1 MVEKIISCKHVQGK
15 NDITSHKLKLED
27 NANLQHFYN
36 LRQSAENDKSPVYS
50 TCIQSGRINQIKQA
64 DKADFRKYRIISH
77 QIS

>member
-15 NDITSHKLKLED
+15 NDITSHKLKFA
-27 NANLQHFYN
+27 NANLQYFYN

-50 TCIQSGRINQIKQA
+50 TCIQSGRIIQIKQA

>member
-1 MVEKIISCKHVQGK
+1 MFEKIISCKHVQGK

-27 NANLQHFYN
+27 NANLQYFYN
-36 LRQSAENDKSPVYS
+36 LRQSAANDKSPVYS